1 MCRQIHSETHLLFF
15 QFRLFTF
22 ASPLEKLSRL
32 EAWLNLLTVS
42 QQCAIRRVSV
52 HVGELHD
59 LTFWDNMGRLRGLKE
74 LRVRSVKG
82 YEERTHEHWKRVN
95 GEVDQIVGHHV
106 DLLLEPV

>member
-42 QQCAIRRVSV
+42 RQCAIRRVSV

-82 YEERTHEHWKRVN
+82 YEERTHEHWKGVN
-95 GEVDQIVGHHV
+95 GQVDQIVGHHV